1 MLGQED
7 TLEKGMATHTSILS
21 WKIPWTEETGRLQ
34 SMGCKELHTTEHKH
48 TLTHIYTNTHKTG
61 TKGKKLWV
69 RTNYFLRTN
78 FIICK
83 TIHLKWHMVS
93 IKWIGL
99 SLFFLEEI
107 PENFLD
113 PERFYNKITLIL
125 MLELTS

>member
-1 MLGQED
+1 MV
-7 TLEKGMATHTSILS
+7 THSSILS

-93 IKWIGL
+93 IPGRGVGPSGHRPWPQSCSCSSPPPPLISGL
-99 SLFFLEEI
+99 GAWGSSSRPL
-107 PENFLD
+107 P
-113 PERFYNKITLIL
+113 
-125 MLELTS
+125 LTSDVG